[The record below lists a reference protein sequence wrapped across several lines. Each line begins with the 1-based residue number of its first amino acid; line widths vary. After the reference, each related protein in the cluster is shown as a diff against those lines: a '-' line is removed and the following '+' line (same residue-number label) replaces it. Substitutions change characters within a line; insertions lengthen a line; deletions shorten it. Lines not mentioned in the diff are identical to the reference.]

1 MVQWNHKIRESGGEE
16 SLLVDAHKT
25 PLALMMDEGVEPS
38 DEDTISSLRR
48 SVTWM
53 PEAHNSRVTFIRS

>member
-48 SVTWM
+48 
-53 PEAHNSRVTFIRS
+53 